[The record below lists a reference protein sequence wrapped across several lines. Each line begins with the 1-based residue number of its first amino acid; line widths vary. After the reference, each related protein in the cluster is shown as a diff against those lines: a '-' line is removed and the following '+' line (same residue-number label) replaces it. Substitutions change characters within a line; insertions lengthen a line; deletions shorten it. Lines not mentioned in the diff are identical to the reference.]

1 MKEKVRIR
9 PGGIRAPLEPVKATG
24 EVYAPN
30 FEVLFAD
37 GSWRTTWT
45 HIVPGRFSKSYYTGL
60 LFFEQSTGYAEV
72 YDTDGAGRIVAPP
85 LWTYQDQPSLL
96 PPNPFGGH
104 QWTHVIPGLFG
115 SSGFT
120 GILLYEQS
128 SGCARFL
135 ECTGD
140 GRFIARA
147 EYSDW
152 RTTWTQIVPG
162 FFTRS
167 RNSGLLFY
175 SPSENYAEIWETD
188 LNGGRSGKA
197 PVQAFSDWRSTWT
210 HIVAADFFW
219 TMRGFITTAP
229 VFSDLFFY
237 EGSTG
242 YAEMYRSDC
251 DPTANDGR
259 LVPYPTTSACLIP
272 WATNVIA
279 GSFGGS
285 NFSDVLLHDRAA
297 GVLNIYSLPS
307 DGPAELYLRESL
319 SGLRTTIDLIVPGKF
334 YFANLD
340 DHWFNDGPGGARY
353 QFTEE
358 QRNWRAGT
366 GAFTDLL
373 LYDRAA
379 VLGEIY
385 LHEPVPPP
393 APPLDAYISSVSQHG
408 EALVSS
414 GSILPGETLSFHV
427 SSLTSYTVQIFRQGY
442 FRDARLLDPGQT
454 EQFMAEV
461 GGGLLPPTGPLPIG
475 RTAYRDGAGWYGEG
489 WPVSVS
495 FDVPEYPTGLY
506 LARVHDTGTPQ
517 NTVDIPF
524 VVRARRDGL
533 VLNPSAR
540 RADENR
546 HLHEDGTS
554 AALIHVPSP
563 FPGHNKILLVIAD
576 VTYCAYNDWG
586 GRDVY
591 GYAMLDSKGTARGFA
606 GTYPSSSQGRA
617 PYTFQTSFER
627 PTGNTLGNGSS
638 NQEIP
643 FIQWLMKRRIP
654 VDVCTARDLHFQA
667 PTYPDYRLLIFV
679 GHHEYWTREMRNHV
693 ENFVLAGGGVAFLC
707 GNTCWWQVRISP
719 DGKQLTCYKIAGF
732 DPLHITTPQL
742 TTVNWWDKPV
752 QRPETEMTGVSNV
765 TFINEVVGIPD
776 EIPYVVQNETHWA
789 FEGTGLQDGSCFGLF
804 NGTLWH
810 SAVGGECDAQ
820 PPPGSSLGQSPPNY
834 AIAIASNTEGA
845 EIATM
850 GSFKKGLGEVFNV
863 ASIVWVGA
871 LMEDENG
878 AENKA
883 PQITQNVIDRF
894 GPAFQQVS
902 GFAQDIAAGA
912 DGTVWVVGT
921 DGSAVRES
929 RMHKQTGVDA
939 SHMPG
944 SAVRIAVDP
953 HGDPWIIR
961 SDHSIFRLTDGA
973 WQKVPGSASDIGIGA
988 DGSVWIIG
996 TAAGTSERGHVICR
1010 WNGSGWDQMPG
1021 GGVRI
1026 AVGPNGNPWIIAG
1039 SGALFEY
1046 VDTAWQPRGAVGLD
1060 IGVGPDGSAWLVGA
1074 NKSPEPGGNAIF
1086 RWTGQDWRRVRGGG
1100 VSISVGHGGS
1110 PWIVNDTNEIFYW
1123 G

>member
-1 MKEKVRIR
+1 MRSKNPEVFIP
-9 PGGIRAPLEPVKATG
+9 PGGIRVPPGPSKLPG

-30 FEVLFAD
+30 FQALFAD

-45 HIVPGRFSKSYYTGL
+45 HIVPGRFSDARSYYTGL

-85 LWTYQDQPSLL
+85 LRTYSDPL

-135 ECTGD
+135 ECMGD
-140 GRFIARA
+140 GLLVART

-162 FFTRS
+162 FFTIS

-175 SPSENYAEIWETD
+175 SPSENYGEIWETD
-188 LNGGRSGKA
+188 LNGGRSGTA
-197 PVQAFSDWRSTWT
+197 PVQTFSDWRSTWT

-219 TMRGFITTAP
+219 TPGFIGTAP

-242 YAEMYRSDC
+242 YAEMYRFDF

-259 LVPYPTTSACLIP
+259 LVPYPTTSAYLIP
-272 WATNVIA
+272 SATNVIA
-279 GSFGGS
+279 GSLGGS
-285 NFSDVLLHDRAA
+285 GFSDVLLHDRAA
-297 GVLNIYSLPS
+297 GALSIYSLGGG
-307 DGPAELYLRESL
+307 DGTELYLRESL

-334 YFANLD
+334 YLADLD
-340 DHWFNDGPGGARY
+340 DHWFNDGPGGVRY

-379 VLGEIY
+379 GLGETY

-393 APPLDAYISSVSQHG
+393 APVLDCYISSVSQHDD
-408 EALVSS
+408 ALVSS
-414 GSILPGETLSFHV
+414 GSVLPGETLSFHV

-442 FRDARLLDPGQT
+442 FAGQT
-454 EQFMAEV
+454 EQFMTQV

-475 RTAYRDGAGWYGEG
+475 RTAYRDGAGWDGEG

-506 LARVHDTGTPQ
+506 LARVQDTGTPQ
-517 NTVDIPF
+517 NTVDVPF
-524 VVRARRDGL
+524 VVRARPDGPI
-533 VLNPSAR
+533 VNRSTR

-546 HLHEDGTS
+546 HLHEDGTY
-554 AALIHVPSP
+554 AALIHVP
-563 FPGHNKILLVIAD
+563 FPVPSYNKIQLVIAD

-586 GRDVY
+586 GRNVY
-591 GYAMLDSKGTARGFA
+591 GYTMLDRPGTGRGFA
-606 GTYPSSSQGRA
+606 GTYPSSSAGRA
-617 PYTFQTSFER
+617 PYAFQTSFER
-627 PTGNTLGNGSS
+627 PTGYTLFNGSS

-643 FIQWLMKRRIP
+643 FIQWLMKRGIP

-667 PTYPDYRLLIFV
+667 PTYPDYRLLLFV
-679 GHHEYWTREMRNHV
+679 GHHEYWTWEMRDHV
-693 ENFVLAGGGVAFLC
+693 ENFVSAGGGVGFLC

-719 DGKQLTCYKIAGF
+719 DGKLLTCFKIAGF
-732 DPLHITTPQL
+732 DPFHIIAPQL

-752 QRPETEMTGVSNV
+752 QRPETEMTGVSYDGV
-765 TFINEVVGIPD
+765 IFIPD
-776 EIPYVVQNETHWA
+776 EIPYVVKNEAHWA
-789 FEGTGLQDGSCFGLF
+789 FEGTGLQDGWWFGVF
-804 NGTLWH
+804 NGTSWH
-810 SAVGGECDAQ
+810 SAVGVECDAQ
-820 PPPGSSLGQSPPNY
+820 QPPGSLQGQSPPNY
-834 AIAIASNTEGA
+834 AIANALFPSETERI
-845 EIATM
+845 EVATM
-850 GSFKKGLGEVFNV
+850 GSFKKGLGEVFNA
-863 ASIVWVGA
+863 ASIAWVGA

-878 AENKA
+878 VWNKV

-894 GPAFQQVS
+894 GPAFRQVA
-902 GFAQDIAAGA
+902 GFAQDIAVGA
-912 DGTVWVVGT
+912 DGTVWAVGI

-929 RMHKQTGVDA
+929 GMHKRSGVDE
-939 SHMPG
+939 SHTPG

-953 HGDPWIIR
+953 HGNPWIIR

-988 DGSVWIIG
+988 EGSVWIIG
-996 TAAGTSERGHVICR
+996 TAAGTSERGRVICR

-1021 GGVRI
+1021 AGVRI
-1026 AVGPNGNPWIIAG
+1026 AVGPNGTPWIIARG
-1039 SGALFEY
+1039 GAVFEY
-1046 VDTAWQPRGAVGLD
+1046 VDAAWQPRGAIGLD
-1060 IGVGPDGSAWLVGA
+1060 IGVGPDGSVWLVGA

-1086 RWTGQDWRRVRGGG
+1086 RWTGQEWRRVRGGG
-1100 VSISVGHGGS
+1100 VSISVGCGGN
-1110 PWIVNDTNEIFYW
+1110 PWIVNDTNEVFYW